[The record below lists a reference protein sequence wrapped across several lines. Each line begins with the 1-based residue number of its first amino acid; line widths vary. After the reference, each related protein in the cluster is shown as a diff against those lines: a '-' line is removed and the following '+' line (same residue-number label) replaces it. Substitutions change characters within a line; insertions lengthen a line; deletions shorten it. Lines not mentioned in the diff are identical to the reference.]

1 MDKWILENR
10 ITTAAIAVL
19 CVLGLLVY
27 SNSGPK
33 SFEECVID
41 NSKVGVKLGPLRS
54 YCRKEFP
61 EPVFV
66 PIPSKCVVNG
76 IIDPF
81 IKGCAHLVPKG

>member
-10 ITTAAIAVL
+10 ITAVAIAVL
-19 CVLGLLVY
+19 SAIGLLIY
-27 SNSGPK
+27 LNSGPK
-33 SFEECVID
+33 SYEECVID
-41 NSKVGVKLGPLRS
+41 NSKVGVKLGPVRS

-66 PIPSKCVVNG
+66 PIPSKCVING